1 MISQSPLPACPD
13 LLGLLESQIQS
24 EALGADLP
32 VGRSPTASQAGPL
45 TLTLMPLKEQEERE
59 AESLAQHPTGHRV
72 GLDAQLPA
80 DAVCTGS
87 TATRHGDEE
96 NCLAACLATIS
107 STRLFSLTTDKAAV
121 QPHAWTWSD
130 SSLQRN
136 LLGRPQMGGY
146 LGFSDS

>member
-32 VGRSPTASQAGPL
+32 VGRGPTAGQAGPL

-72 GLDAQLPA
+72 SLDAQLPA

-87 TATRHGDEE
+87 AATRHG
-96 NCLAACLATIS
+96 
-107 STRLFSLTTDKAAV
+107 
-121 QPHAWTWSD
+121 
-130 SSLQRN
+130 
-136 LLGRPQMGGY
+136 G
-146 LGFSDS
+146 